1 MESARHELILLV
13 QLQQIYNQIA
23 EAIRERQTP
32 PPEVE
37 QLQEQNR
44 NRELELEEMEGHV
57 EVHSQELRETRK
69 REDEW
74 RLELEHFQKQKAI
87 VTNEREFTAVIS
99 EIDYATKA
107 LNDILARREELE
119 NAIADLNAEIETR
132 RSSRPEEEAEHR
144 EVVEHWEGRK
154 SELKQS
160 IHDLAEAAH
169 GKEAELSPKHRAR
182 FHRLLESKR
191 GTAVAAVVDGSCSVC
206 HFAVRPHLQQRV
218 RRGDELIACEH
229 CHRILFLPDILDD
242 ASSET
247 STG

>member
-44 NRELELEEMEGHV
+44 DRELELEEMEGHV
-57 EVHSQELRETRK
+57 EVHSQELQEIRK

-119 NAIADLNAEIETR
+119 NTIAELNSEIETR
-132 RSSRPEEEAEHR
+132 RSSRPEEEEEHR
-144 EVVEHWEGRK
+144 QVVDHWEGRK

-160 IHDLAEAAH
+160 IHGLAEAAH
-169 GKEAELSPKHRAR
+169 SKEAELSPKHRAR

-206 HFAVRPHLQQRV
+206 HFALRPHLQQRV
-218 RRGDELIACEH
+218 RRCDELIACEH